1 MSLSRLCL
9 SLSTVTC
16 PNLSAYPKHL
26 LNFKGANGDL
36 TEIFMDATSIVKK
49 VFWSLIAA
57 GGIWMGCI
65 LLSTKAWVQ
74 RQVFYAH
81 KVPIWWGQQLD
92 KPETFGFL
100 KNQVSPF
107 RIPTKDGQRLYAWL
121 VTPLRVYARN
131 ERALTGDTSTLSE
144 NIESRQ
150 AFKLLAS
157 DPNSRLIIYFHG
169 NAGTV
174 GQTRRTEAYR
184 MISSGASDTIHVLAF
199 DYRGFGSSTGS
210 PTEEGLIIDAISV
223 IEWAIEVAHI
233 PPSRIVLVAQSIGTA
248 LACAAANHYICKEP
262 KVGFAGVVLCAA
274 FTNAAT
280 VFLNYSVFGRLP
292 LLAPLRR
299 STRLSTWFA
308 KQMVDPWKTSDH
320 LTNLVKNS
328 DTLRLTL
335 IHATSDD
342 VIPSTQTEQ
351 LFHLAVSAAE
361 GEALP
366 PQAVDDRTTTVDLDE
381 GGWVQSWENDQKL
394 IRQVI
399 VKHGGK

>member
-1 MSLSRLCL
+1 
-9 SLSTVTC
+9 
-16 PNLSAYPKHL
+16 
-26 LNFKGANGDL
+26 
-36 TEIFMDATSIVKK
+36 MDATFIVKK
-49 VFWSLIAA
+49 LFWSLIAA
-57 GGIWMGCI
+57 GAIWMGCI

-131 ERALTGDTSTLSE
+131 ECALTGDPSALSE
-144 NIESRQ
+144 NIENRQ

-199 DYRGFGSSTGS
+199 DYRGFGNSTGS

-248 LACAAANHYICKEP
+248 LACAAANHYICEEP

-274 FTNAAT
+274 FTNAAA

-308 KQMVDPWKTSDH
+308 RQMVDPWKTSDH
-320 LTNLVKNS
+320 LTSLVKNS
-328 DTLRLTL
+328 DSLRLTL
-335 IHATSDD
+335 FHATSDD
-342 VIPSTQTEQ
+342 VIPSAQTEQ

-366 PQAVDDRTTTVDLDE
+366 PQAVDDRTTTIDLDE
-381 GGWVQSWENDQKL
+381 GGWVQSWESDQKL
-394 IRQVI
+394 IRQVV
-399 VKHGGK
+399 VKHGGN